1 MISAKTNKN
10 LNTEVHILGNNLVLF
25 GELIAVVD
33 SVSKAIFKDNE
44 KDRIAMLADLPRL
57 VIKSSSAERT
67 SIELPCSLEKLKNL
81 GGEKE

>member
-1 MISAKTNKN
+1 MISAKTSKN
-10 LNTEVHILGNNLVLF
+10 LNVEIHVSGNNLMLF

-33 SVSKAIFKDNE
+33 AVSKAIFKDNE
-44 KDRIAMLADLPRL
+44 KDRIAMLADLPRM

>member
-10 LNTEVHILGNNLVLF
+10 LNTEVHISGNNLMLF

-57 VIKSSSAERT
+57 VTLSSSAERT
-67 SIELPCSLEKLKNL
+67 SIELPCSLEKIKNL
-81 GGEKE
+81 GGDKE